1 MVLEKLEAGKISGCG
16 PCVPPLTANDVKATT
31 TIVGQMGPEPYVRAM
46 AAHPDFDIIVGG
58 RAYDPAPYV
67 AFCAF
72 HAFGRSHQP
81 VVSLDALRLG
91 GFVHMGK
98 IMECGGL
105 CAAPKSHSAEATMYQ
120 NGTFDIRPLQPGT
133 ICTPTSVAAHTMYE
147 KTRPD
152 ILHGPGGY
160 MDLSAARYEALSDGT
175 SVRVRGATFQSFK
188 AQGTSYTLKLEG
200 AKLTGYRSMFMG
212 SFADPIL
219 LSQLPS
225 LLQRVKAYVAQQHT
239 GVSEIWKLG
248 FHVYGYDEVA
258 KRAGAGSV
266 LVIAESCAETQATA
280 TSVASTARVACVHGP
295 YKGQKATSGNF
306 GFGFGGKSEI
316 ECGPC
321 AEFSIYHLM
330 DLDDG
335 DEEGSEVGEKS
346 QALTEG
352 NKKSLLQW
360 DARMIGRGARL
371 QPPKLEWEV
380 EALPTLKQPVPATL
394 PPSSKVS
401 VSEFPDTLG
410 EAARYLRSKNAGP
423 YEITFDVVFENAGV
437 YNRVK
442 ASGRLSPEVIA
453 QLFSLDVSDIVFC
466 GFFDQ
471 ALAFK
476 ATIPR
481 MRDGKPTP
489 SGGYMEND
497 VHGSQLYLPLMGLK
511 LDLKDES
518 SVGDRSAKD
527 FPVISR

>member
-16 PCVPPLTANDVKATT
+16 PCVPPLTADDVKVTT
-31 TIVGQMGPEPYVRAM
+31 TIVGQMGPEPYVGAM

-81 VVSLDALRLG
+81 VVSLDALQLG

-105 CAAPKSHSAEATMYQ
+105 CAAPKSHSAEATMYR
-120 NGTFDIRPLQPGT
+120 NGTFDVRPLQPGT
-133 ICTPTSVAAHTMYE
+133 ICTPASVAAHTMYE

-152 ILHGPGGY
+152 VLYGPGGY
-160 MDLSAARYEALSDGT
+160 MDLVAARYEALADGI
-175 SVRVRGATFQSFK
+175 SVRVRGATFQSFR
-188 AQGTSYTLKLEG
+188 AQRTSYTIKLEG

-225 LLQRVKAYVAQQHT
+225 LLQRVKGYVAQQHA

-248 FHVYGYDEVA
+248 FHVYGYDEIT
-258 KRAGAGSV
+258 KQAGAGSV
-266 LVIAESCAETQATA
+266 LVIGEALAETQATA
-280 TSVASTARVACVHGP
+280 TSVASTARIACVHGP

-306 GFGFGGKSEI
+306 GFGLGGKTEI

-335 DEEGSEVGEKS
+335 DEEASEIGENS
-346 QALTEG
+346 LALNE
-352 NKKSLLQW
+352 NDKKSLLQW

-371 QPPKLEWEV
+371 QPLKLERGV
-380 EALPTLKQPVPATL
+380 EALPTVKQPVPATA
-394 PPSSKVS
+394 PPSLKASIT
-401 VSEFPDTLG
+401 EFPDTLG
-410 EAARYLRSKNAGP
+410 EAAKYVRSKNAGP
-423 YEITFDVVFENAGV
+423 YEITFDVGFEKADV

-453 QLFSLDVSDIVFC
+453 QLFSLDVGDIVFC

-481 MRDGKPTP
+481 TRNGKACP

-497 VHGSQLYLPLMGLK
+497 VHGSQLYLPLMGIK
-511 LDLKDES
+511 LDLKDE
-518 SVGDRSAKD
+518 RN
-527 FPVISR
+527 